1 MTIKELKEII
11 QTIADEAIVLISTED
26 VYEVETV
33 AIEYHSDGKQHFIIS
48 NLE

>member
-33 AIEYHSDGKQHFIIS
+33 RIELHSDGRIHFMLT
-48 NLE
+48 NEE